1 MLACTRKAWEKV
13 QALRKDT
20 IPPRG
25 EPHPKSAMCS
35 TRAPT
40 AKHAFCAGVPKH
52 TFRCNGRAEDRKRSS
67 ALTAFL
73 AQSISFPHGRNILL
87 LLGYPVKN
95 VWAREGAGVA
105 VGCYTNTSALCV
117 DDTTLTLP
125 HIPFLP
131 SRIAKV
137 LTLNPSLQESP

>member
-1 MLACTRKAWEKV
+1 MKFPKFAVLASTRIHHITRSMQRPHLRVCSQKQFARLFLSELSQRSFVRMLACTTKAWEKV
-13 QALRKDT
+13 QALRKDN

-35 TRAPT
+35 TRAPI

-95 VWAREGAGVA
+95 V
-105 VGCYTNTSALCV
+105 
-117 DDTTLTLP
+117 
-125 HIPFLP
+125 
-131 SRIAKV
+131 
-137 LTLNPSLQESP
+137 